1 MLYHCVLF
9 DLDGTLLDTL
19 ADLAAAV
26 NTMLAERGLPTHP
39 VDAYRLMVG
48 EGVETLVTRALPEDR
63 RDSDSLAAGVKRMRQ
78 LYAEGWG
85 DQTRPYPGIPELVAE
100 LGLRGVPRVV
110 LSNKPDDFT
119 RLMVA
124 HYFPGHPFALVR
136 GALPGTPKKPDP
148 TAAREIAAHIG
159 LDPGYFLYLGD
170 SATDMRTAVS
180 AGMFPVGAAWGFRDR
195 EEMLAAGARVIIDH
209 PSELVGLL
217 GGEATA

>member
-26 NTMLAERGLPTHP
+26 NAMLAEAGHPTHP
-39 VDAYRLMVG
+39 VEAYRYMVG
-48 EGVETLVTRALPEDR
+48 EGVEKLVTRALPEAR
-63 RDSDSLAAGVKRMRQ
+63 RDPERVAAGVERMRQ
-78 LYAEGWG
+78 IYAQGWG
-85 DQTRPYPGIPELVAE
+85 RSTRPYPGIPELVAE
-100 LGLRGVPRVV
+100 LGRRGVPRAV

-124 HYFPGHPFALVR
+124 HYFPAQPFALVR

-148 TAAREIAAHIG
+148 TAAREIAAHFG
-159 LDPGYFLYLGD
+159 LDPAYFLYLGD
-170 SATDMRTAVS
+170 SATDMRTAVG

-195 EEMLAAGARVIIDH
+195 QEMLAAGARVVIDQ
-209 PSELVGLL
+209 PAQLLGLL
-217 GGEATA
+217 GGGEEK

>member
-19 ADLAAAV
+19 ADLAGAM
-26 NTMLAERGLPTHP
+26 NTMLTERGLPTHP

-48 EGVETLVTRALPEDR
+48 EGVEVLVTRALPEDR
-63 RDSDSLAAGVKRMRQ
+63 RDPQSVAAGVKRMRQ

-85 DQTRPYPGIPELVAE
+85 NQTRPYPGIPELVAE

-119 RLMVA
+119 RLMID

-136 GALPGTPKKPDP
+136 GALPGAPKKPDP
-148 TAAREIAAHIG
+148 TVAREIAAHIG
-159 LDPGYFLYLGD
+159 LDPSYFLYLGD
-170 SATDMRTAVS
+170 SGIDMRTAVG

-195 EEMLAAGARVIIDH
+195 EEMLAAGARVIIEH

-217 GGEATA
+217 SGEATT